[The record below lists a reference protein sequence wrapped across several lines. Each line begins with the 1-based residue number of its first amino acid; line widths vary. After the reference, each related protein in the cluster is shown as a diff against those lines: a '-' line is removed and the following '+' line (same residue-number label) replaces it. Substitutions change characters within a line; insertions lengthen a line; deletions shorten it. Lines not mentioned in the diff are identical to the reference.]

1 MNLDDKEDLRLQI
14 ITDMIGYLDLSIKF
28 DPTADLVEKPNDL
41 KTEVFDVISVNKR
54 SFSAAPIWEETEPIN
69 IHCPRVLIELLKKGD
84 TFFIISRNIRY
95 GILSASAFYDPP
107 RPRIVFPIIN
117 SDTLYYTGTESIT
130 GLKRKVESY
139 VFSITDS
146 NKTSIIKNVTV
157 RGESTDEYEIHI
169 DSTGLINYIS
179 MDLPVFSMFCK
190 IMGLR
195 SNQLEFVPYEE
206 Y

>member
-1 MNLDDKEDLRLQI
+1 MNTIILIFIALSFAGLHIDNNQFIEKGSKKIFTIEANYDLDNFNIKIESGKFIYTENLI
-14 ITDMIGYLDLSIKF
+14 I
-28 DPTADLVEKPNDL
+28 
-41 KTEVFDVISVNKR
+41 
-54 SFSAAPIWEETEPIN
+54 
-69 IHCPRVLIELLKKGD
+69 KGD

>member
-84 TFFIISRNIRY
+84 TFFMTIGKFGTRWQLLDT
-95 GILSASAFYDPP
+95 GPP
-107 RPRIVFPIIN
+107 
-117 SDTLYYTGTESIT
+117 Y
-130 GLKRKVESY
+130 
-139 VFSITDS
+139 FSVDIQEEL
-146 NKTSIIKNVTV
+146 N
-157 RGESTDEYEIHI
+157 
-169 DSTGLINYIS
+169 
-179 MDLPVFSMFCK
+179 
-190 IMGLR
+190 
-195 SNQLEFVPYEE
+195 LEAH
-206 Y
+206 